1 MIDTFSLYHPFIN
14 FFYFCVV
21 LLFSM
26 FNQHPVFLGI
36 SYAGAFSYAVLL
48 NGWKKTA
55 KQSFLFTLPCWTII
69 ALMNPLFNHYG
80 VTMLYYVESSGNWI
94 TLESLVYGI
103 VLGAVMFVVIQWFS
117 CYNKIMTTDKFIY
130 LFGKLIPALSLILS
144 MALRFVPRFLGQLK
158 LSEMDKKP
166 WEKTFPKES
175 FLTESMQG

>member
-55 KQSFLFTLPCWTII
+55 KQSFLFTLPCLTII

-117 CYNKIMTTDKFIY
+117 CYNKIMTTDKFY
-130 LFGKLIPALSLILS
+130 QWLYDLFRVFWDNSN
-144 MALRFVPRFLGQLK
+144 

-175 FLTESMQG
+175 F